1 MTFFFHFFLFIYL
14 WIAAIEL
21 RSKWLTCAPCL
32 TSKRIR
38 SARSFCFEK
47 KIRRKQ
53 LNQSENRDFL
63 VLVNFAR
70 DIPHRIGHGSVLN
83 DVHFQFDL
91 DRQHSFFYLQ
101 IKSWVR
107 NFQFSRLTSR
117 KKRMISTSPSKQAM
131 IVGDTWA
138 IGVPVCSCRISQL
151 TLGSQKSNEK

>member
-91 DRQHSFFYLQ
+91 DRQHSFFIY
-101 IKSWVR
+101 
-107 NFQFSRLTSR
+107 
-117 KKRMISTSPSKQAM
+117 
-131 IVGDTWA
+131 
-138 IGVPVCSCRISQL
+138 
-151 TLGSQKSNEK
+151 KSNLEFEIFNSLDLLQGKNEWYRHRLRNKLWSLVILER